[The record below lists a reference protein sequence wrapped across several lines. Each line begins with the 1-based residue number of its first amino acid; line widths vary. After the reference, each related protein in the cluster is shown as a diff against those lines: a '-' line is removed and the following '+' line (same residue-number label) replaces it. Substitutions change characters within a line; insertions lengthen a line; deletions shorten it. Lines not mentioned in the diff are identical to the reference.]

1 MSKVMSGVLAVLRFL
16 GVSLLAALVLLAVV
30 SLSCLF
36 GTRCDNAAYSERMFW
51 GGLIVAMGAMPAA
64 LAMLG
69 SNQGY
74 YNSPFTAGQ
83 DARVA
88 LTIANDA
95 RRSLDKRTTFAL
107 RAASIGVIAM
117 GISALID
124 LLG

>member
-1 MSKVMSGVLAVLRFL
+1 MSKVMSVVLAVLRFL
-16 GVSLLAALVLLAVV
+16 GISLLAALALFALI

-74 YNSPFTAGQ
+74 YSSPFTAGQ
-83 DARVA
+83 DAKVA
-88 LTIANDA
+88 LTIAKDA
-95 RRSLDKRTTFAL
+95 RRSLDKRTMFAL
-107 RAASIGVIAM
+107 RAASVGIMCM

-124 LLG
+124 FLG